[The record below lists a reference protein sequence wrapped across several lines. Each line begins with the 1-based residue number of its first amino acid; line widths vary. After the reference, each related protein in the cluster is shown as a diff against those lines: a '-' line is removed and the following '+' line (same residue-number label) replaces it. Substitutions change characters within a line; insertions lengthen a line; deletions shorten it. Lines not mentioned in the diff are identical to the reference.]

1 MSSSPPSSLN
11 GVLSTFKCGQY
22 TYPIFTSGD
31 LNATRAVI
39 FIGGLTNGLG
49 GVPYSYALS
58 EALGKAGWKFSTGA
72 RRTEDMGLE
81 VWIGTGMKWPSLSN
95 IYEPTACPPVLSF
108 FTLSVAACKPHWAVV
123 VPAIFHQIDTPP
135 AVGLSTIII
144 MGHSTGSQNVIHYLS
159 SSTHASDPETQV
171 QGGIM
176 QAPVSDREFMPL
188 IGMTDH
194 INAVPLA
201 ERMISEGRGDE
212 LMPKDFREKAGFGQ
226 GELAIN
232 AYRLRSLV
240 GVGGD
245 DDYFSSDI
253 PLDPTPPFKHSLSDS
268 FGVLSAPALALYSE
282 KDAPYQVA
290 KPEDLLPRWA
300 EAAKGK
306 LEWRILKGAS
316 HEVPEPEAQVI
327 VCEEVVGWLKRFE

>member
-58 EALGKAGWKFSTGA
+58 EALGKAGWKFVQFHWSSAYG
-72 RRTEDMGLE
+72 GY
-81 VWIGTGMKWPSLSN
+81 GTGSLDRDRDEMAQLVKHLRAN
-95 IYEPTACPPVLSF
+95 
-108 FTLSVAACKPHWAVV
+108 
-123 VPAIFHQIDTPP
+123 
-135 AVGLSTIII
+135 GLSTIII